1 MAGLARRAERSTNIW
16 PGFVDALATLLMV
29 VMFLLMIFVLAQFF
43 LSEALSGREQALDK
57 LKVQIGELADLL
69 SLEKKSNQDMRENLS
84 QMSAELQSSVALRDD
99 LKTSVSLFRKNAI
112 EAEETIN
119 KLETESKAAFSTIL
133 SLRDD
138 LAISDR
144 QISGLNT
151 KLAEADAR
159 SVDLNRQLADS
170 AKKLSEL
177 EVQNALSAD
186 ELENMQNQSVAREA
200 EIDKLQDQSDLD
212 LDKIASLSDQTIR
225 DQEIIKQLQLKLNE
239 AETRISILQKRSA
252 EAEVKIDAVEKDAE
266 ATKISLAEAQ
276 AASVEQIQKI
286 ATLDRQIQLLN
297 ALKRDMEAKISE
309 MAGTLAENG
318 KALLTEKEISDSARA
333 EVALLNQQMSALR
346 AQLAQIR
353 AALDISEADAK
364 SKNVQIAN
372 LGKRLNSALASKVQE
387 LSRYRSEFFGR
398 LRELL
403 GTRQGIQV
411 VGDRF
416 VFQSEVLFAKS
427 EAQIAEAGQKQLD
440 QLATTL
446 LEIALE
452 IPGEIDWILRVD
464 GHTDNDPIRTAR
476 YPSNWELSTA
486 RAISVVKH
494 LVDAGLPANRLVAAG
509 FGEFHPLDNRDD
521 EIAKRRNRRIELKL
535 TQR

>member
-1 MAGLARRAERSTNIW
+1 MAGLARRADRSTNIW

-57 LKVQIGELADLL
+57 LKVQVSELADLL
-69 SLEKKSNQDMRENLS
+69 SLEKRSNKDMRENLS
-84 QMSAELQSSVALRDD
+84 QMSAELQSSVALRDQ
-99 LKTSVSLFRKNAI
+99 LRTSVSLFRKNQIDANEI
-112 EAEETIN
+112 IQ

-133 SLRDD
+133 SLRDKLTAAD
-138 LAISDR
+138 AQQSELR
-144 QISGLNT
+144 T
-151 KLAEADAR
+151 KLASADLR
-159 SVDLNRQLADS
+159 ETDLRAT
-170 AKKLSEL
+170 LSESSKKVSDL
-177 EVQNALSAD
+177 QAQNVLSD
-186 ELENMQNQSVAREA
+186 EQLKNLQNQSASREA
-200 EIDKLQDQSDLD
+200 EIDKLQDASDLD
-212 LDKIASLSDQTIR
+212 LEKISALTNQVALDQKLI
-225 DQEIIKQLQLKLNE
+225 EQLQLKLSE
-239 AETRISILQKRSA
+239 AETRISILQKRSV
-252 EAEVKIDAVEKDAE
+252 ESEQKISEIEKSA
-266 ATKISLAEAQ
+266 ATTKISLAEAQ
-276 AASVEQIQKI
+276 EASDEYIRKI
-286 ATLDRQIQLLN
+286 AIMDRQIQLLD
-297 ALKRDMEAKISE
+297 ALKRDLQAKISE
-309 MAGTLAENG
+309 MAGKLAESG
-318 KALLTEKEISDSARA
+318 STLLTEKELSDSARA

-346 AQLAQIR
+346 AQLADIR
-353 AALDISEADAK
+353 TALEISEADAK

-372 LGKRLNSALASKVQE
+372 LGKRLNAALASKVQE

-403 GTRQGIQV
+403 GGRRGVRI

-427 EAQIAEAGQKQLD
+427 EAEIAQAGQDQLD

-464 GHTDNDPIRTAR
+464 GHTDNDPIQTAR

-494 LVDAGLPANRLVAAG
+494 LVNAGLPANRLVAAG
-509 FGEFHPLDNRDD
+509 FGEFHPLDKRND
-521 EIAKRRNRRIELKL
+521 EISKRRNRRIELKL

>member
-57 LKVQIGELADLL
+57 LKVQVSELADLL
-69 SLEKKSNQDMRENLS
+69 SLEKKTNKDMRENLS
-84 QMSAELQSSVALRDD
+84 QLSAELQSSVALRDE
-99 LKTSVSLFRKNAI
+99 LRTSVSLFRKNAI
-112 EAEETIN
+112 ETNETLQ
-119 KLETESKAAFSTIL
+119 KLESESKSAFTTIL
-133 SLRDD
+133 SLREK
-138 LAISDR
+138 LAVADAR
-144 QISGLNT
+144 VAELRT
-151 KLAEADAR
+151 KLAAADAQAANLR
-159 SVDLNRQLADS
+159 ENLTESNRKVSDLEAQNTISAEQLVN
-170 AKKLSEL
+170 L
-177 EVQNALSAD
+177 
-186 ELENMQNQSVAREA
+186 QNQSVSREA
-200 EIDKLQDQSDLD
+200 EIDKLQDQSDQNLENITALTD
-212 LDKIASLSDQTIR
+212 QALKDQKLIEELQIKLS
-225 DQEIIKQLQLKLNE
+225 E
-239 AETRISILQKRSA
+239 AETQISILQKRSIA
-252 EAEVKIDAVEKDAE
+252 SEQKIDEIEKSAEV
-266 ATKISLAEAQ
+266 TKISLTEAQ
-276 AASVEQIQKI
+276 DASAEYIRKI
-286 ATLDRQIQLLN
+286 ASLDRQIQLLD
-297 ALKRDMEAKISE
+297 ALKQDLQTKITE
-309 MAGTLAENG
+309 MAGKLTESG
-318 KALLTEKEISDSARA
+318 KTLLTEKEFSESARA

-353 AALDISEADAK
+353 TALEISEADTKA
-364 SKNVQIAN
+364 KNVQIAN
-372 LGKRLNSALASKVQE
+372 LGKRLNAALASKVQE

-398 LRELL
+398 LREVL
-403 GTRQGIQV
+403 GKRQGVQV

-427 EAQIAEAGQKQLD
+427 AAEIATAGQLQLD

-464 GHTDNDPIRTAR
+464 GHTDNDPIQTAR

-494 LVDAGLPANRLVAAG
+494 LVNAGLPADRLVAAG
-509 FGEFHPLDNRDD
+509 FGEFHPIDKRND
-521 EIAKRRNRRIELKL
+521 EISKRRNRRIELKL